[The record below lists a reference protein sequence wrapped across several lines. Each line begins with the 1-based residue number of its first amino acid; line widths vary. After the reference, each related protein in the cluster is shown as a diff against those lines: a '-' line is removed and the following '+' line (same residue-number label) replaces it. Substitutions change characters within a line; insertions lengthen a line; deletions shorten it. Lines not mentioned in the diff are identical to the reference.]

1 MKTLLSMR
9 TYKYGLELN
18 RMNEINYRLNTR
30 VWVINGLYEAISEI
44 DKMIEDKVWGD
55 INEDIFDYENTSN

>member
-1 MKTLLSMR
+1 MW

-30 VWVINGLYEAISEI
+30 AWVINGLYEAISEI
-44 DKMIEDKVWGD
+44 DKMIEDKVWED
-55 INEDIFDYENTSN
+55 INKDIFDYENTSN

>member
-30 VWVINGLYEAISEI
+30 AWVINGLDEAISEI

-55 INEDIFDYENTSN
+55 INEDIFEIDD